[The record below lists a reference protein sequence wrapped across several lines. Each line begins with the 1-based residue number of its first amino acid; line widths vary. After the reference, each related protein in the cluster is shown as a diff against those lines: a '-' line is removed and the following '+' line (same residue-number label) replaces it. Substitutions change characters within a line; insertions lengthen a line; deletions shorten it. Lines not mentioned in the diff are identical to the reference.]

1 MLYIKKTGWSFKKQS
16 YVAILLLAIPMLLT
30 NIWFYVYV
38 KNNTEKDIHDTFT
51 LLVHNAS
58 IQSTTQQIS
67 DIKNNIVT
75 MSSFANQKEMSNF
88 VLKDSGDLKKLIS
101 YTLNSSRFISN
112 ILFMDKSEKFNS
124 IPEIPNEDFRP
135 HTRPWFKNDTN
146 KNNLITFTYPYLD
159 ILTDKPIISA
169 SKNLYDTNGN
179 NYGLVSMDLDLYE
192 MSKPLNQIKVPL
204 NGELYIAHKDGRIIM
219 SANKQQ
225 IYSEISNLKWLDNIN
240 SVQNYFYDPLTKSYI
255 YYYVFTDPD
264 WIMLLVVKNEQ
275 FQNLIDDNRHSFIII
290 GIISF
295 ILYIAVSMLWN
306 ANFQRMMSELLS
318 SIKNGYEKKETN
330 YSKEMLNIYDE
341 IYKQHQEKSIATKA
355 AQEDELTGL
364 YNRRAFNYCLKSLI
378 ESKTAFSIGM
388 IDIDDFKG
396 INDQYGHAIGDLVLQ
411 GVCDKGKKYAG
422 KNNLLFRYGGEEIIV
437 IFLSLTNDEALQC
450 INAWRKSV
458 QKMNWS
464 NISEL
469 KVTFSGGFLTWS
481 GQTESEILSQ
491 VDMLLYKA
499 KSSGKNNI
507 VSL

>member
-124 IPEIPNEDFRP
+124 IPEISNEDFRP

-169 SKNLYDTNGN
+169 SKSLYDTNGN

-318 SIKNGYEKKETN
+318 SIKMVMKK
-330 YSKEMLNIYDE
+330 K
-341 IYKQHQEKSIATKA
+341 KQ
-355 AQEDELTGL
+355 LT
-364 YNRRAFNYCLKSLI
+364 
-378 ESKTAFSIGM
+378 
-388 IDIDDFKG
+388 
-396 INDQYGHAIGDLVLQ
+396 Q
-411 GVCDKGKKYAG
+411 KK
-422 KNNLLFRYGGEEIIV
+422 
-437 IFLSLTNDEALQC
+437 C
-450 INAWRKSV
+450 
-458 QKMNWS
+458 
-464 NISEL
+464 
-469 KVTFSGGFLTWS
+469 
-481 GQTESEILSQ
+481 
-491 VDMLLYKA
+491 
-499 KSSGKNNI
+499 
-507 VSL
+507 